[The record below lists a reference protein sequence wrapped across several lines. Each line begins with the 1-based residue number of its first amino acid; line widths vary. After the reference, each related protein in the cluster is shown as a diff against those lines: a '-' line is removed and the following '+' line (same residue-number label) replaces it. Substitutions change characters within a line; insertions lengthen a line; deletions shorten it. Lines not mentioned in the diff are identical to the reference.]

1 MTRIRFDGCD
11 LSREAAPR
19 SGTPPSVPVW
29 CRGLSPRFRLAL
41 FCVLVVAVLAS
52 AAGVWAAGGSTSR
65 SAAQGDVVAGK
76 KAYRTY
82 CGQCHALAEA
92 LAAGFGAENKFGQD
106 GGPSFNELKV
116 SASLCISAITE
127 LFGGHEIVLRK
138 MNWTQIHDVAA
149 FVEKATKKHP
159 IVAKLTD
166 G

>member
-1 MTRIRFDGCD
+1 
-11 LSREAAPR
+11 
-19 SGTPPSVPVW
+19 
-29 CRGLSPRFRLAL
+29 LSPRLRLAVFVAL
-41 FCVLVVAVLAS
+41 AVVVLAS
-52 AAGVWAAGGSTSR
+52 AASVWASSR
-65 SAAQGDVVAGK
+65 IQGDAVAGK

-116 SASLCISAITE
+116 SASLSISAITE

-138 MNWTQIHDVAA
+138 MNWTQIHDVSV
-149 FVEKATKKHP
+149 FVERATKKHP
-159 IVAKLTD
+159 LVAKLTD

>member
-1 MTRIRFDGCD
+1 M
-11 LSREAAPR
+11 
-19 SGTPPSVPVW
+19 
-29 CRGLSPRFRLAL
+29 SPRTRLAVIFAL
-41 FCVLVVAVLAS
+41 AVVVLAS
-52 AAGVWAAGGSTSR
+52 AVGVWASNRVVGN
-65 SAAQGDVVAGK
+65 VVAGK
-76 KAYRTY
+76 KGYRTY

-116 SASLCISAITE
+116 SATLSISAITE

-149 FVEKATKKHP
+149 FVEQATKKHP
-159 IVAKLTD
+159 LVAKLTD

>member
-1 MTRIRFDGCD
+1 MISAA
-11 LSREAAPR
+11 SR
-19 SGTPPSVPVW
+19 GTPGGSRPRLSVS
-29 CRGLSPRFRLAL
+29 CRCLSPRLRLAV
-41 FCVLVVAVLAS
+41 FCALTVAVLAS
-52 AAGVWAAGGSTSR
+52 AAGVWASQGTSR
-65 SAAQGDVVAGK
+65 TAGVQGDVVAGK
-76 KAYRTY
+76 RAYRTY

-127 LFGGHEIVLRK
+127 LFGGHEIVLKK

-149 FVEKATKKHP
+149 FVEVATKKHP
-159 IVAKLTD
+159 LVAKLTD

>member
-1 MTRIRFDGCD
+1 VF
-11 LSREAAPR
+11 
-19 SGTPPSVPVW
+19 
-29 CRGLSPRFRLAL
+29 LATA
-41 FCVLVVAVLAS
+41 VAVLAS
-52 AAGVWAAGGSTSR
+52 AAGVWAANRTTASPGSSGV
-65 SAAQGDVVAGK
+65 QGNVVAGK

-106 GGPSFNELKV
+106 GGPAFNELKV
-116 SASLCISAITE
+116 SAALCISAITE
-127 LFGGHEIVLRK
+127 LFGGHEIIVKK

-149 FVEKATKKHP
+149 FVEVATKKHA

>member
-1 MTRIRFDGCD
+1 
-11 LSREAAPR
+11 
-19 SGTPPSVPVW
+19 
-29 CRGLSPRFRLAL
+29 LSPRLRLAV
-41 FCVLVVAVLAS
+41 FCVLAAVVLAS
-52 AAGVWAAGGSTSR
+52 AAGVWAAGGSNGVTAKSGV
-65 SAAQGDVVAGK
+65 QGNVVAGK
-76 KAYRTY
+76 RAYRTY

-127 LFGGHEIVLRK
+127 LFGGHEIVLKK

-149 FVEKATKKHP
+149 FVEVATKKHP
-159 IVAKLTD
+159 LVAKLTD

>member
-1 MTRIRFDGCD
+1 
-11 LSREAAPR
+11 
-19 SGTPPSVPVW
+19 VV
-29 CRGLSPRFRLAL
+29 LAL
-41 FCVLVVAVLAS
+41 SVAILAS
-52 AAGVWAAGGSTSR
+52 AAGVWASNRAIGN
-65 SAAQGDVVAGK
+65 AVAGK

-92 LAAGFGAENKFGQD
+92 NAAGFGGVGKFGVD
-106 GGPSFNELKV
+106 GGPGFDQLRV
-116 SASLCISAITE
+116 SASLSISAITE

-138 MNWTQIHDVAA
+138 MNWTQIHDVSA

>member
-1 MTRIRFDGCD
+1 
-11 LSREAAPR
+11 
-19 SGTPPSVPVW
+19 
-29 CRGLSPRFRLAL
+29 LSPRLRLAVL
-41 FCVLVVAVLAS
+41 FVVVVAVLAS
-52 AAGVWAAGGSTSR
+52 AAGVWASTRSTS
-65 SAAQGDVVAGK
+65 AVGDVVAGK

-82 CGQCHALAEA
+82 CGQCHALDEA
-92 LAAGFGAENKFGQD
+92 LAAGFGGENKFGED
-106 GGPSFNELKV
+106 GGPAFNALRV

-127 LFGGHEIVLRK
+127 LFGGHEIVLKK

>member
-1 MTRIRFDGCD
+1 
-11 LSREAAPR
+11 
-19 SGTPPSVPVW
+19 
-29 CRGLSPRFRLAL
+29 LSPRLRLAV
-41 FCVLVVAVLAS
+41 FCAVAVAVLAS
-52 AAGVWAAGGSTSR
+52 AAGVWASNRSSTAGGASSV
-65 SAAQGDVVAGK
+65 QGNVIAGK

-127 LFGGHEIVLRK
+127 LFSGHEVVLKK
-138 MNWTQIHDVAA
+138 MNWTQIHDVSA
-149 FVEKATKKHP
+149 FVEAATKKHP
-159 IVAKLTD
+159 VVAKLTD

>member
-1 MTRIRFDGCD
+1 
-11 LSREAAPR
+11 
-19 SGTPPSVPVW
+19 
-29 CRGLSPRFRLAL
+29 LSPRLRLAVVCAL
-41 FCVLVVAVLAS
+41 AVAVLAS
-52 AAGVWAAGGSTSR
+52 AAGVWAAGSGSRAS
-65 SAAQGDVVAGK
+65 GDVIAGK

-127 LFGGHEIVLRK
+127 LFGGHEVVLKK

-159 IVAKLTD
+159 ILAKLTD

>member
-1 MTRIRFDGCD
+1 M
-11 LSREAAPR
+11 
-19 SGTPPSVPVW
+19 
-29 CRGLSPRFRLAL
+29 
-41 FCVLVVAVLAS
+41 LAS
-52 AAGVWAAGGSTSR
+52 AAAVWAADNGPTAKKAP
-65 SAAQGDVVAGK
+65 AATRVVGDVVAGK

-92 LAAGFGAENKFGQD
+92 LAAGSGGVNKFGQD
-106 GGPSFNELKV
+106 GGPAFDELRV

-127 LFGGHEIVLRK
+127 LFSGHEIIVKK
-138 MNWTQIHDVAA
+138 MNWTQIHDVSA

>member
-1 MTRIRFDGCD
+1 
-11 LSREAAPR
+11 
-19 SGTPPSVPVW
+19 
-29 CRGLSPRFRLAL
+29 
-41 FCVLVVAVLAS
+41 VLAS
-52 AAGVWAAGGSTSR
+52 AVGGWAATRSTGAAGV
-65 SAAQGDVVAGK
+65 QGNVVAGK

-106 GGPSFNELKV
+106 GGPAFNELKV
-116 SASLCISAITE
+116 SAALCISAITE
-127 LFGGHEIVLRK
+127 LFGGHEVIIKK

-149 FVEKATKKHP
+149 FVEVATKKHP

>member
-1 MTRIRFDGCD
+1 M
-11 LSREAAPR
+11 
-19 SGTPPSVPVW
+19 
-29 CRGLSPRFRLAL
+29 RLVV
-41 FCVLVVAVLAS
+41 FCVAAVAVLAS
-52 AAGVWAAGGSTSR
+52 AAGVLASNRTAAGPS
-65 SAAQGDVVAGK
+65 SAATPALKGDVLAGK

-106 GGPSFNELKV
+106 GGPAFNELKV

-127 LFGGHEIVLRK
+127 LFSGHEIVLKK

-149 FVEKATKKHP
+149 FVEVATKKHP
-159 IVAKLTD
+159 LVAKLTD

>member
-1 MTRIRFDGCD
+1 
-11 LSREAAPR
+11 
-19 SGTPPSVPVW
+19 
-29 CRGLSPRFRLAL
+29 LSPRTRLAVIFAL
-41 FCVLVVAVLAS
+41 AVVVLAS
-52 AAGVWAAGGSTSR
+52 AVGVWASNRVVGN
-65 SAAQGDVVAGK
+65 VVAGK
-76 KAYRTY
+76 KGYRTY

-116 SASLCISAITE
+116 SATLSISAITE

-149 FVEKATKKHP
+149 FVEQATKKHP
-159 IVAKLTD
+159 LVAKLTD

>member
-1 MTRIRFDGCD
+1 
-11 LSREAAPR
+11 
-19 SGTPPSVPVW
+19 
-29 CRGLSPRFRLAL
+29 LSPRTRLAVIFAL
-41 FCVLVVAVLAS
+41 AVVVLAS
-52 AAGVWAAGGSTSR
+52 AAGVWASNRVVGN
-65 SAAQGDVVAGK
+65 VVAGK
-76 KAYRTY
+76 KGYRTY

-116 SASLCISAITE
+116 SATLSISAITE

-149 FVEKATKKHP
+149 FVEQATKKHP
-159 IVAKLTD
+159 LVAKLTD

>member
-1 MTRIRFDGCD
+1 
-11 LSREAAPR
+11 
-19 SGTPPSVPVW
+19 
-29 CRGLSPRFRLAL
+29 LSPRFRLAL
-41 FCVLVVAVLAS
+41 FCVLTVAVLAS
-52 AAGVWAAGGSTSR
+52 AAGVWAANGTNGR
-65 SAAQGDVVAGK
+65 SSVTGDVVAGK